1 MTGVEMNINT
11 KKESEPFAHF
21 ITGFLKWAGIALLVG
36 AVGGV
41 IGALF
46 YALVSGA
53 AEFRG
58 KYPNMIFLMPV
69 GGLIIAHLYRIN
81 KMSDNGGTN
90 QVISSVRDKDHP
102 PVIIAPLIFVST
114 AITSLVGGSAGK
126 EGASLQLGGSI
137 GSAVGKLFR
146 LDEKDM
152 SVVVMCGMSAV
163 FSAVF
168 GTPLTAAIFT
178 IEVISVGQLYY
189 AALLP
194 CLASSITAFGVS
206 GLFGTIPERFS
217 GVAVPAFSVENTAKI
232 VLLGGLCAL
241 LSIAFCIS
249 MKATARYI
257 KSLLKNVYIRM
268 ILGSAVVVALTLAV
282 GSQKYN
288 GTGMNI
294 VEQAVLQGQAEP
306 WDFALKLVFTAI
318 SLAVGF
324 RGGEIVPVFAVG
336 ASFGCVAGSLLGVD
350 PGFAAAIGL
359 VATFCGAVNCPVASI
374 FLSIELF
381 GGEGAVFFAVACA
394 VSFALSGYYGLY
406 SSQKIVYSKLTARFI
421 DRTAK

>member
-1 MTGVEMNINT
+1 MNINT
-11 KKESEPFAHF
+11 KKESEPFARF

-36 AVGGV
+36 AVGG
-41 IGALF
+41 IMGALF

-58 KYPNMIFLMPV
+58 KYPNTIFLMPV

-168 GTPLTAAIFT
+168 GTPADRCHFHNRGYKRGTAILCCSA
-178 IEVISVGQLYY
+178 S
-189 AALLP
+189 LP
-194 CLASSITAFGVS
+194 CFVRYCFAVSAFWNDS
-206 GLFGTIPERFS
+206 RTFF
-217 GVAVPAFSVENTAKI
+217 GVAVPVFSVGNTAKI

-268 ILGSAVVVALTLAV
+268 ILGS
-282 GSQKYN
+282 
-288 GTGMNI
+288 
-294 VEQAVLQGQAEP
+294 
-306 WDFALKLVFTAI
+306 
-318 SLAVGF
+318 
-324 RGGEIVPVFAVG
+324 
-336 ASFGCVAGSLLGVD
+336 LLWW
-350 PGFAAAIGL
+350 
-359 VATFCGAVNCPVASI
+359 C
-374 FLSIELF
+374 
-381 GGEGAVFFAVACA
+381 
-394 VSFALSGYYGLY
+394 
-406 SSQKIVYSKLTARFI
+406 
-421 DRTAK
+421 

>member
-1 MTGVEMNINT
+1 MG
-11 KKESEPFAHF
+11 
-21 ITGFLKWAGIALLVG
+21 
-36 AVGGV
+36 
-41 IGALF
+41 
-46 YALVSGA
+46 
-53 AEFRG
+53 
-58 KYPNMIFLMPV
+58 
-69 GGLIIAHLYRIN
+69 
-81 KMSDNGGTN
+81 
-90 QVISSVRDKDHP
+90 
-102 PVIIAPLIFVST
+102 
-114 AITSLVGGSAGK
+114 
-126 EGASLQLGGSI
+126 
-137 GSAVGKLFR
+137 
-146 LDEKDM
+146 
-152 SVVVMCGMSAV
+152 
-163 FSAVF
+163 
-168 GTPLTAAIFT
+168 
-178 IEVISVGQLYY
+178 
-189 AALLP
+189 
-194 CLASSITAFGVS
+194 
-206 GLFGTIPERFS
+206 
-217 GVAVPAFSVENTAKI
+217 NTAKI

-268 ILGSAVVVALTLAV
+268 ILGSVVVVVLTLAV

>member
-1 MTGVEMNINT
+1 
-11 KKESEPFAHF
+11 
-21 ITGFLKWAGIALLVG
+21 
-36 AVGGV
+36 
-41 IGALF
+41 
-46 YALVSGA
+46 
-53 AEFRG
+53 
-58 KYPNMIFLMPV
+58 MPV
-69 GGLIIAHLYRIN
+69 GGLVIAHLYRIN

-232 VLLGGLCAL
+232 VLLGGICAL

-257 KSLLKNVYIRM
+257 KSLLK
-268 ILGSAVVVALTLAV
+268 VVVVVLTLAV